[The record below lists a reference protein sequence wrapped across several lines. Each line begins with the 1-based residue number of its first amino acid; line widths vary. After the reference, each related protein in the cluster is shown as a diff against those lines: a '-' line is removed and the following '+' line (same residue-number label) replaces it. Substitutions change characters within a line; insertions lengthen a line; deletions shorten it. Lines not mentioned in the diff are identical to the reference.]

1 LNKDLHKFIRYPLY
15 IFAFILLGLIFGYLT
30 FKALSFSR
38 TVDVPDLYGKSPLES
53 NKLLSNKGLYL
64 KIEGEDY
71 DSTIATGNIIRQDV
85 PAGKKVKE
93 RRGIKVVISKGPRVK
108 AVPMITNETI
118 TNAESML
125 LQKGFKIAR
134 LIMVHSDIVEKDK
147 IIAQRPGTEEQV
159 SDMITVLVSLGPYEY
174 IYHCPD
180 FRGMSLEQ
188 ANLLIRKL
196 NLKLLTE
203 GSGEMIGSQKP
214 DPGKQIKSGDTIYLK
229 LS

>member
-1 LNKDLHKFIRYPLY
+1 LHKFIRYPLY

-93 RRGIKVVISKGPRVK
+93 RRGIKVVISKGSRVK
-108 AVPMITNETI
+108 SVPTITNETI

-125 LQKGFKIAR
+125 LQKGLKIAR
-134 LIMVHSDIVEKDK
+134 LIMVHSDIVEKDR

-180 FRGMSLEQ
+180 FKGMSLEQ
-188 ANLLIRKL
+188 ANLLIKKL
-196 NLKLLTE
+196 NLKLSTE

-214 DPGKQIKSGDTIYLK
+214 EPGKQIKTGDTIYLK